1 MGKNQV
7 VRIRSFRGLLET
19 PEAHFGYDPAAPIL
33 LPTVPKVALAAV
45 PRAVIATRQTTMIRA
60 SMTAYST
67 AVGPS
72 SAFRNSTTIRRRL
85 LMGSSLR
92 LGRDSFYIPLSY
104 CRRLSQL

>member
-33 LPTVPKVALAAV
+33 LPTVPKVALALV

-72 SAFRNSTTIRRRL
+72 SAFKNSTSK
-85 LMGSSLR
+85 GLR
-92 LGRDSFYIPLSY
+92 VVIETFPFLWEKTRW
-104 CRRLSQL
+104 CA

>member
-33 LPTVPKVALAAV
+33 LPTVPKVALALV

-72 SAFRNSTTIRRRL
+72 SAFKNSTTNLVNRES
-85 LMGSSLR
+85 MTF
-92 LGRDSFYIPLSY
+92 SFLPEFRETRTTVIASK
-104 CRRLSQL
+104 R